1 MKICLDA
8 RELREVK
15 TGLGRYALN
24 LVRQIAAVDGENDYI
39 VLRRRSY
46 HEPLVDAEN
55 FREIPVPFG
64 ISATR
69 NQLIGARI
77 INRIDADIYHALY
90 HFLPIG
96 VRARKIVITLHD
108 LIWIEHAALA
118 TESHLKQ
125 WLKRLRGGPLIGRAL
140 RRADHVVAIS
150 DATRRAAMSR
160 FSFPA
165 EKFSVIHHGVDTAF
179 LGPAE
184 APPPDVCRGKR
195 FAFSLGTST
204 PYKNLP
210 RLFQAFARV
219 AADFPDL
226 FLLVTGRGDTYAS
239 LSRLTRDL
247 DLCDR
252 VIFTG
257 QLSDAEIAGCFRH
270 AVFFAF
276 PSIVEGFGLPML
288 EAMACGCPVLTS
300 NTSSLAEISNG
311 AALCV
316 DPLEVEALAAGM
328 RQLLTD
334 DDLRRRLAAK
344 GLKRSEGFT
353 WRSCGEKTLAV
364 YRQVLSAPA

>member
-1 MKICLDA
+1 MKICLDV

-24 LVRQIAAVDGENDYI
+24 LVRQIAAVDGENEYV
-39 VLRRRSY
+39 VLRRQSY
-46 HEPLVDAEN
+46 PEPLVNAEN

-69 NQLIGARI
+69 NQLLGAGI
-77 INRIDADIYHALY
+77 INQIDADIYHALY
-90 HFLPIG
+90 HFLPLG

-108 LIWIEHAALA
+108 LIWIEHASLA
-118 TESHLKQ
+118 AEAQLMQLMK
-125 WLKRLRGGPLIGRAL
+125 KLRGRPLIGRAL

-165 EKFSVIHHGVDTAF
+165 EKFSVIHHGVDAAF
-179 LGPAE
+179 QDPDG
-184 APPPDVCRGKR
+184 APLPEVCRGKR

-210 RLFQAFARV
+210 RLFRAFARV

-226 FLLVTGRGDTYAS
+226 FLLVAGRGDTYAS
-239 LSRLTRDL
+239 LWRLARDL
-247 DLCDR
+247 DLGGR

-257 QLSDAEIAGCFRH
+257 QLSDAEIASCFRH

-276 PSIVEGFGLPML
+276 PSIVEGFGLPVL

-300 NTSSLAEISNG
+300 NTSSLAEVSNG
-311 AALCV
+311 AALCI
-316 DPLEVEALAAGM
+316 DPLEEDALVAGM

-334 DDLRRRLAAK
+334 DGLRRRLAAE
-344 GLKRSEGFT
+344 GMKRSERFT
-353 WRSCGEKTLAV
+353 WKSCGEKTLAV
-364 YRQVLSAPA
+364 YRHVLSSGV